1 MSNKDTIQQW
11 IDDNLDSSQD
21 HRSKHVLKP
30 NSRAMSPK
38 MAMVKNLLRQMFEDD
53 TYNTASC
60 MMTDDT
66 IGLDAYIGKKL
77 YKQLS
82 DINEPNLDAMI
93 KNLERY
99 GSTVIN
105 IPMPVMKDNDGNS
118 QQLENICLTI
128 DDKEYTIKP
137 EISNTIAVVINKNN
151 NAVISK
157 ASTPTLLSVLE
168 RSHISSA
175 YPSVKQSKPAIG
187 KQPATKAANINLT
200 IAMILYQGDMLRGLP
215 VYEQMAWLTSNTKEI
230 EDYYPNRTIY
240 PRSKCINFENVYGE
254 TNEITHETKSYD
266 VKFDNNGAWY
276 RTTMPP
282 WVRNQQKWCNLD
294 EYQGD
299 SDGMNRLKN
308 KYRQMLNND
317 TELKEELTTPNIQQ
331 NIGMEY

>member
-1 MSNKDTIQQW
+1 MNGADTIQQW
-11 IDDNLDSSQD
+11 IGDNLDSSRD

-30 NSRAMSPK
+30 NNRALSPK
-38 MAMVKNLLRQMFEDD
+38 MAMVKNLLRQMFNDD

-60 MMTDDT
+60 MMTSD
-66 IGLDAYIGKKL
+66 IMGLDAYIGKKL

-82 DINEPNLDAMI
+82 DIDDTSLNTMIENL
-93 KNLERY
+93 KRY
-99 GSTVIN
+99 GSTTIN
-105 IPMPVMKDNDGNS
+105 IPMPVMKDNAGNS
-118 QQLENICLTI
+118 QQLESICLTI
-128 DDKEYTIKP
+128 DDEEYTIKP
-137 EISNTIAVVINKNN
+137 EISNTIAIIISKNN
-151 NAVISK
+151 DAIISK
-157 ASTPTLLSVLE
+157 TSTPTLLSVLE

-187 KQPATKAANINLT
+187 KQPATEAANINLT

-308 KYRQMLNND
+308 KYRQMLDND
-317 TELKEELTTPNIQQ
+317 PELKEELTMPDMQQ
-331 NIGMEY
+331 SADMEY